1 MAMADY
7 FCAAIL
13 RGSFWV
19 NAKERSVTLFWL
31 RQTTRQYVPPR
42 HRWQSHGN
50 GPLESNITRESPGVL
65 CRLHSQHERTV
76 GSAPGWKVENMP
88 VESLLSRALQ
98 NWDEDSTKGVEDRLN
113 STAYMMLGKYG
124 IFEERNRCG
133 ADFSG
138 KVEKG
143 WGLGNL
149 QLKQKSCKLAGPG
162 SMS

>member
-13 RGSFWV
+13 RGSFWG

-31 RQTTRQYVPPR
+31 RQTRQYVPLQY
-42 HRWQSHGN
+42 RWQSHGN
-50 GPLESNITRESPGVL
+50 SPLESNITRESPGVL

-98 NWDEDSTKGVEDRLN
+98 NWDEDSTK
-113 STAYMMLGKYG
+113 
-124 IFEERNRCG
+124 
-133 ADFSG
+133 
-138 KVEKG
+138 
-143 WGLGNL
+143 
-149 QLKQKSCKLAGPG
+149 
-162 SMS
+162 